1 MQEEGLAL
9 GDTCYPQH
17 CAHLATGFI
26 SFLYIKFQV
35 TQPEV
40 KTTHPP
46 LGCSWCS
53 AGKWGLN
60 LSPWPNT
67 RFQKMLVWFCRGPSW
82 KIPQEVQSRVSSR
95 NWILKFTSARTNCAG
110 SKWDVPSPGELQGCR
125 DDAFPCCR

>member
-1 MQEEGLAL
+1 MVLSLKDLLSSPKPTITDTGDEMQEEGLAL
-9 GDTCYPQH
+9 GGTCYPQH
-17 CAHLATGFI
+17 CAHLATAFI

-60 LSPWPNT
+60 LSPWPKHSVSENVGVVLSRPQLENT
-67 RFQKMLVWFCRGPSW
+67 TRSSKPGF
-82 KIPQEVQSRVSSR
+82 IP
-95 NWILKFTSARTNCAG
+95 
-110 SKWDVPSPGELQGCR
+110 
-125 DDAFPCCR
+125 